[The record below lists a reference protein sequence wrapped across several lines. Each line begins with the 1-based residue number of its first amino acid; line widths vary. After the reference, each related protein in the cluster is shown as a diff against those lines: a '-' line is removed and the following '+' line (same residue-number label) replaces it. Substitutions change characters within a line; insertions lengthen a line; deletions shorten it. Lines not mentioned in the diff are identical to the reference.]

1 MDKGRDKS
9 RTPKDERKTKDHSQK
24 EDKANAASKAAAK
37 GAEKKTAGKRLEF
50 TPEHEKKDESVTQP
64 DESKQAAEVAAEKR
78 TRFSESEEESSEAR
92 KSNISEESKKTQAS
106 KSETPSMALTTLRM
120 QEETADR
127 AGGRFLKAAMECING
142 HDVEF
147 YPVWNEN
154 VVRIKYSYDYLI
166 WLHFSYANA
175 TCSVFADESIFD
187 DVQAHFEATFE
198 RISASTGR
206 GKGKGKSR
214 EHGEGRKGSS
224 KGLYAAM
231 DFAFDARNPYWC
243 KFVLVHDWEN
253 NVHVQQALKD
263 EDKAQALMDTSER

>member
-1 MDKGRDKS
+1 MHKWS
-9 RTPKDERKTKDHSQK
+9 RC
-24 EDKANAASKAAAK
+24 
-37 GAEKKTAGKRLEF
+37 GVL
-50 TPEHEKKDESVTQP
+50 
-64 DESKQAAEVAAEKR
+64 
-78 TRFSESEEESSEAR
+78 
-92 KSNISEESKKTQAS
+92 
-106 KSETPSMALTTLRM
+106 PS
-120 QEETADR
+120 
-127 AGGRFLKAAMECING
+127 
-142 HDVEF
+142 
-147 YPVWNEN
+147 
-154 VVRIKYSYDYLI
+154 IKYSHDYLI

-243 KFVLVHDWEN
+243 KFVLVHDWKN

-263 EDKAQALMDTSER
+263 EDKAQALMDTSEG